1 MKNEAKNGLIRI
13 FEFIGSRNRDS
24 PNYQCLT
31 GAHWISKE
39 YHNST
44 TPKLPHTKWTFNEL
58 SHTHTHTYI
67 TSIAIK
73 WIVSLFYFL
82 VPSESFSA
90 PEHNNQKKKKY
101 ENDEERNMPLVI
113 YKRSFPLLNYTIT
126 LRERFINRLSYWQ
139 TVCIGYTLKVIVRWF
154 NHDAI
159 HALPYVAI
167 IIFFHCL
174 YYFRMTKQF
183 RFSLRTTPNHSRD
196 DVIPLLLI
204 ISLLL

>member
-1 MKNEAKNGLIRI
+1 MVWLGSLNSLGVETGIRRTINVSRELIEFQKN
-13 FEFIGSRNRDS
+13 
-24 PNYQCLT
+24 T
-31 GAHWISKE
+31 
-39 YHNST
+39 T
-44 TPKLPHTKWTFNEL
+44 TPQHQNYHTPNKPSTNSL
-58 SHTHTHTYI
+58 THRHTDI

-154 NHDAI
+154 NHEAI
-159 HALPYVAI
+159 HAFPYVAI
-167 IIFFHCL
+167 IIFIHCPH
-174 YYFRMTKQF
+174 YFRMTKQF